1 MRVLLVLPLL
11 LVAGCN
17 VQSDDANDSVTI
29 GLNEQRLENAIEDV
43 GNAAEDAGAALGNEV
58 RDLDIDVDGDGNEA
72 GNSN

>member
-1 MRVLLVLPLL
+1 MRMLLALPLL
-11 LVAGCN
+11 IVAGCN

>member
-1 MRVLLVLPLL
+1 MRMLLALPLL
-11 LVAGCN
+11 IVAGCN

-29 GLNEQRLENAIEDV
+29 GLNEQRLDNAIDDV
-43 GNAAEDAGAALGNEV
+43 GNAAEEAGDALGNEV

>member
-1 MRVLLVLPLL
+1 MRMLLALPLL

-29 GLNEQRLENAIEDV
+29 GLNEQRLENAIEDA
-43 GNAAEDAGAALGNEV
+43 GNAAEEAGDALGNEV
-58 RDLDIDVDGDGNEA
+58 RDLDIDVDVNRNES